1 MVEEAILATDLA
13 LHFQHL
19 GRLLSL
25 AEAGP
30 AAISWDDHEQAV
42 AVRAALMTASDLGG
56 VTRPWPVQRAVVSLV
71 TEEFW
76 EQGDLERQLLSV
88 QPAPLMDRARN
99 YQMPKLQV
107 LRYSIRPDNI
117 TYGEYA
123 ETPQKHRL
131 YMTESARTDLFGKN
145 IFPFTV
151 LSNPNFPKCSVKNL
165 VLSKQSQ

>member
-19 GRLLSL
+19 GRLVAL

-30 AAISWDDHEQAV
+30 AAISWDDHEHAV

-107 LRYSIRPDNI
+107 C
-117 TYGEYA
+117 TT
-123 ETPQKHRL
+123 TPTAL
-131 YMTESARTDLFGKN
+131 LF
-145 IFPFTV
+145 I
-151 LSNPNFPKCSVKNL
+151 
-165 VLSKQSQ
+165 